1 VSSQSGGERASTRC
15 RACGS
20 DGDDRDGAI
29 LERLCKNYQV
39 VVACASCHT
48 SFVALSRN

>member
-1 VSSQSGGERASTRC
+1 VNSNSGKRASTRC

-20 DGDDRDGAI
+20 ESGDGDGSS
-29 LERLCKNYQV
+29 LERLGKNYQV
-39 VVACASCHT
+39 VVACASCKT

>member
-1 VSSQSGGERASTRC
+1 MSFNSGERASTRC

-20 DGDDRDGAI
+20 ESDDREGTG
-29 LERLCKNYQV
+29 LLRLCKNYQV

>member
-1 VSSQSGGERASTRC
+1 VNSNSGERASTRC

-20 DGDDRDGAI
+20 EGDERGANTY
-29 LERLCKNYQV
+29 ERMGKNYQV
-39 VVACASCHT
+39 VVACGSCRT